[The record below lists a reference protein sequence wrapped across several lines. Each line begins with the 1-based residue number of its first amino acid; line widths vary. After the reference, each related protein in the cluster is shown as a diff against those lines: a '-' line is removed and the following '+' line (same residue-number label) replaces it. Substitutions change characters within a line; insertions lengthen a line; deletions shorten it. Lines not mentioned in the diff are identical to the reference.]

1 MADDKAPES
10 TDAGRAE
17 GPGEP
22 AAQQVIAAF
31 GGIRPMAGKLGV
43 AVSTVQGWK
52 ERNAI
57 PAARHGEIRA
67 AAERHGIDLDPA
79 VLAESGH
86 PPAGPILDLTPE
98 AVAVTQP
105 AKPAAPEPSPKP
117 EKSGGPAKSKL
128 PESSS
133 AGRDETAATKAA
145 PAAKPEPKPGPEAG
159 PPPKSPPGPPPA
171 PPARPSSGGWLMPF
185 LFGAVVMALGGL
197 VAIFT
202 VDFWR
207 PGAGVE
213 QNGTAVAALEQG
225 LDGLRRDLG
234 GQTAALED
242 LVSKVADLPAQAPA
256 GPSPEVRGDLAALNA
271 AAEDFAARLGRLEKS
286 AGTPAASPEELASLS
301 SASRDLG
308 GRVAALEARLG
319 ELDRFERELDG
330 LKTRL
335 AARPTAGGQMALMLA
350 LVQLRDALGGSGSYE
365 PQLAALRAAAAGDG
379 ELGAAMAPLAPRAAR
394 GVPTVAM
401 LSRSFS
407 KAAGG
412 IVAAGAGEEA
422 DGPLSGVLRR
432 LSDVVTVRPI
442 GDVEGPG
449 AGAVVAR
456 AEHRLQA
463 GDLAGAVQ
471 ELDGLSGPAAEAA
484 AAWRSDAEAR
494 LAADAALAAL
504 GAQVVAKLSPA
515 GG

>member
-1 MADDKAPES
+1 MAEDKTPEG
-10 TDAGRAE
+10 AGAGQAE

-67 AAERHGIDLDPA
+67 VAERHGIDLSA
-79 VLAESGH
+79 ALLAASEH

-98 AVAVTQP
+98 AVETTEP
-105 AKPAAPEPSPKP
+105 AKAAAPEGSPKP
-117 EKSGGPAKSKL
+117 DKSGGPAKSKL
-128 PESSS
+128 PESSPP
-133 AGRDETAATKAA
+133 GRDKSRTGASAEPRRDTTTTKAV
-145 PAAKPEPKPGPEAG
+145 PGPTPGPTPKPTPEPPRG
-159 PPPKSPPGPPPA
+159 
-171 PPARPSSGGWLMPF
+171 PSSGGWLMPF
-185 LFGAVVMALGGL
+185 VLGAVAMALGGL

-202 VDFWR
+202 VDFWNPR
-207 PGAGVE
+207 AGVE
-213 QNGTAVAALEQG
+213 QDGTAVAALEQS

-234 GQTAALED
+234 SQNAALEK
-242 LVSKVADLPAQAPA
+242 LTSKVADLPAEAPA
-256 GPSPEVRGDLAALNA
+256 VPSPEVLGDLAALNA
-271 AAEDFAARLGRLEKS
+271 AAEDLAARLGRIEKT
-286 AGTPAASPEELASLS
+286 AGAPAASPEALESLS

-308 GRVAALEARLG
+308 GRVASLEARLG
-319 ELDRFERELDG
+319 DLERFERELEG

-335 AARPTAGGQMALMLA
+335 AGRPTAGGEMALMLA
-350 LVQLRDALGGSGSYE
+350 LVQLRDALGGSGPYE

-379 ELGAAMAPLAPRAAR
+379 DLGAAMAPLAPHAAR
-394 GVPTVAM
+394 GVPTVAI

-442 GDVEGPG
+442 GDVEGLG

-463 GDLAGAVQ
+463 GDLASAVQ